1 MSEDQTL
8 SGKQRKALEA
18 LLHTGEVS
26 HAATAAGV
34 SRDTVYRWM
43 KQPGFAAAAR
53 EAEARALDEVS
64 RVLIRL
70 SRAAVGT
77 LAGAMADREAPLGA
91 RVRAADITL
100 NRLLQVRE
108 LATIEERL
116 AALEAAASTEETRR

>member
-1 MSEDQTL
+1 MSDDQTL

-18 LLHTGEVS
+18 LLHSGEVS

-43 KQPGFAAAAR
+43 KQPVFAAAVR

-116 AALEAAASTEETRR
+116 AALEAVSSVEERSR

>member
-1 MSEDQTL
+1 MSDDQTL

-43 KQPGFAAAAR
+43 KQPAFAAAVR
-53 EAEARALDEVS
+53 DAESRALDEVS

-77 LAGAMADREAPLGA
+77 LAGRWRTGMHRWAHGCG
-91 RVRAADITL
+91 
-100 NRLLQVRE
+100 
-108 LATIEERL
+108 
-116 AALEAAASTEETRR
+116 RRTSP

>member
-34 SRDTVYRWM
+34 TRDTIYRWM
-43 KQPGFAAAAR
+43 KQPVFAAAVR

-70 SRAAVGT
+70 SRVAVGT

-116 AALEAAASTEETRR
+116 AALEAAASTEERAR